1 MVTLLDCIYRVPSVI
16 DDIVDHRKEYTKPLL
31 DYLHDRVHTLNEIM
45 LIGSGTSN
53 TCAVTSH
60 AVVEEFSGLST
71 TAILPNEFLAKH
83 AYNPNALYIFTSQ
96 SGTSTLT
103 QEAQKK
109 MKALGYATVAIT
121 EADTT
126 PLAKE
131 SGCHVYMGC
140 GKEEYGQ
147 RTIGYCSSILTQMM
161 IGLEIG
167 FARGYVSQEQ
177 YDNYIAE
184 AKRVPASHKEITDA
198 SVAWFDA
205 NKDALMD
212 VDSYVLYGPNTLWG
226 VAMEGS
232 LKILEIAKRFMAVGY
247 EMDDG
252 LHGPTMGFT
261 NRHCIIILNDGGKD
275 DHLAQGIAKYVKNEI
290 GHAFMIGANTI
301 DDTDLPFTYQGG
313 HFKCL
318 EYAPV
323 VEVLAYRLAVDY
335 GIEILPWDQQ
345 GPLPESKYFNTHD
358 DE

>member
-1 MVTLLDCIYRVPSVI
+1 MVTLLDCIKRVPSVI
-16 DDIVDHRKEYTKPLL
+16 NDIVAHRKEYTKPLL
-31 DYLHDRVHTLNEIM
+31 DYLNGRFDTLNEIV
-45 LIGSGTSN
+45 LVGSGTSN

-60 AVVEEFSGLST
+60 TVVEEFSGLST
-71 TAILPNEFLAKH
+71 SAILPNEFLAKH

-109 MKALGYATVAIT
+109 MRDLGYATVAIT

-140 GKEEYGQ
+140 GKEEFGQ
-147 RTIGYCSSILTQMM
+147 RTIGYCSSVLTQMM

-167 FARGYVSQEQ
+167 LARGYVSEEQ
-177 YDNYIAE
+177 YAAYIEE
-184 AKRVPASHKEITDA
+184 AKRVPASHEAITEA
-198 SVAWFDA
+198 SLAWFDK
-205 NKDALMD
+205 NKEALMD
-212 VDSYVLYGPNTLWG
+212 VDGYVLYGPNTLWG
-226 VAMEGS
+226 VALEGA
-232 LKILEIAKRFMAVGY
+232 LKILEIAKRYLAVGY

-252 LHGPTMGFT
+252 LHGPSMGFT
-261 NRHCIIILNDGGKD
+261 KRHCIIVLSDGGKD
-275 DHLAQGIAKYVKNEI
+275 DHLAQGIAKYVKNEV
-290 GHAFMIGANTI
+290 GHAFVIGANTL
-301 DDTDLPFTYQGG
+301 DDTDLPFAYQGG

-335 GIEILPWDQQ
+335 GIKVLPFDQQ
-345 GPLPESKYFNTHD
+345 EPLPEMKYFNTHD
-358 DE
+358 E